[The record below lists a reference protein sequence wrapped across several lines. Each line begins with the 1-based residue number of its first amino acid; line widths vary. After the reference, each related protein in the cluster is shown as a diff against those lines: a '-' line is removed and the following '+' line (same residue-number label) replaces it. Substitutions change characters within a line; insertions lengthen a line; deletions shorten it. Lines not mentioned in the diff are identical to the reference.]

1 MTHKRMT
8 IVLSGPSGVGK
19 GTICEE
25 IVRRMPDMGVS
36 ISTTTRAPRPKK
48 DGSMEQNGVEYFFA
62 DKETFEKK
70 VREGG
75 FLEHAYVHGNY
86 YGTSREYVEQL
97 KQAGK
102 DVLLEIDMQGAF
114 QVKADDPSAVTVF
127 VLPPEKTELRA
138 RLEGRHSETP
148 ETLEKRMKDAGKQM
162 PLAYTYD
169 YVVLNDDLETAVRD
183 VIGIIEA
190 ARLRTSLNK
199 ETIDR
204 INKSFQE
211 D

>member
-25 IVRRMPDMGVS
+25 IVRRLPDVGVS
-36 ISTTTRAPRPKK
+36 ISTTTRPPRPKK

-62 DKETFEKK
+62 DREAFEKK

-97 KQAGK
+97 KKAGR
-102 DVLLEIDMQGAF
+102 DVILEIDMQGAF
-114 QVKADDPSAVTVF
+114 QVKADDPTAVTVF
-127 VLPPEKTELRA
+127 ILPHEKNELRA

-148 ETLEKRMKDAGKQM
+148 ETLEKRMKDAGRQM

-169 YVVLNDDLETAVRD
+169 YVVLNDDLETAVSE

-190 ARLRTSLNK
+190 ARRRTSLNK
-199 ETIDR
+199 ETVDR

>member
-8 IVLSGPSGVGK
+8 IVISGPSGVGK

-25 IVRRMPDMGVS
+25 IVKRMPDMGVS
-36 ISTTTRAPRPKK
+36 ISSTTRRPRPRK
-48 DGSMEQNGVEYFFA
+48 DGGMETHGVEYFFV
-62 DKETFEKK
+62 DKEVFEQK
-70 VREGG
+70 VKEGG

-86 YGTSREYVEQL
+86 YGTSREYVDSLKEQ
-97 KQAGK
+97 GK
-102 DVLLEIDMQGAF
+102 DVILEIDMQGAF
-114 QVKADDPSAVTVF
+114 QVKAADPSALTVF
-127 VLPPEKTELRA
+127 ILPPEKSELRA

-148 ETLEKRMKDAGKQM
+148 ETLEKRMKDARTQM

-169 YVVLNDDLETAVRD
+169 YVVLNDDLETAVNE
-183 VIGIIEA
+183 VIGIIRA
-190 ARLRTSLNK
+190 ARHRTTLNK
-199 ETIDR
+199 ENIDR

>member
-62 DKETFEKK
+62 NKETFEKK

-97 KQAGK
+97 KKAGK
-102 DVLLEIDMQGAF
+102 DVILEIDMQGAF
-114 QVKADDPSAVTVF
+114 QVKADDPSAVAVF
-127 VLPPEKTELRA
+127 ILPPEKSELRA

-148 ETLEKRMKDAGKQM
+148 ETLEKRMKDAGRHM

-169 YVVLNDDLETAVRD
+169 YVVLNDDLETAVND

-190 ARLRTSLNK
+190 ARRRTSLNK
-199 ETIDR
+199 ETIDQ